1 MIGRLFSFLAL
12 KAIASDDPFVWIEY
26 SQDASQGLWRCKFSL
41 SGSTRDW
48 AVSVRFAKG
57 LKSKLRPKLP
67 PDFSFHSGQYLT
79 SLTLGR
85 NKPVSLEIQSDQ
97 LLAVSGLVFVTFEAK
112 GRIGGTII
120 PKWVPIGFADP
131 SLLMRFDESV
141 ARLQAKQLTSHGG

>member
-41 SGSTRDW
+41 SGSTQDW
-48 AVSVRFAKG
+48 AMSVGFAKG

-67 PDFSFHSGQYLT
+67 PDFTFHSGEYLT
-79 SLTLGR
+79 TLRLGP
-85 NKPVSLEIQSDQ
+85 NKPVLLEIRSDQ
-97 LLAVSGLVFVTFEAK
+97 LQEVSGSVYVRFEAK

-131 SLLMRFDESV
+131 SLIMRFDESL
-141 ARLQAKQLTSHGG
+141 ARLQAKQLMSHQG